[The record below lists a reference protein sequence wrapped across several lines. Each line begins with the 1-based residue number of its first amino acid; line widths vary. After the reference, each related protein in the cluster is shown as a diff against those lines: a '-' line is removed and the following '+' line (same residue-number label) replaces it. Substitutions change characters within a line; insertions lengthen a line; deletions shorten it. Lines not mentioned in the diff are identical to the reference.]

1 MATLQATTINRIRAF
16 GVSYILPMNTN
27 DEIYIATLKEQING
41 GMYDHLFKGKHDL
54 VFLDIGANIGLVSIY
69 AVPYCKRIV
78 AVEPSPG
85 TFRQLKEN
93 TQHYSMIECY
103 DLALAPVNGDVEFF
117 VNDINFTASS
127 TVNTYG
133 HRIEVKGWELSK
145 ILDYHRLEHVDV
157 AKIDAEGS
165 EGESLTFQQLEAAKD
180 IIDTYFIETHNC
192 PKTSWN
198 HKLGT
203 LVAYLS
209 QLGYTEMSISGMAI
223 TATRP

>member
-1 MATLQATTINRIRAF
+1 M
-16 GVSYILPMNTN
+16 SN
-27 DEIYIATLKEQING
+27 DEVYIATLKEQINS
-41 GMYDHLFKGKHDL
+41 GMYDHLFKGKTNL

-85 TFRQLKEN
+85 TFQKLFSN
-93 TQHYSMIECY
+93 TKSYSIIGC
-103 DLALAPVNGDVEFF
+103 DQSALAPIDGNVEFF
-117 VNDINFTASS
+117 VNDLNFTASS

-133 HRIEVKGWELSK
+133 ERITVRGLTLKS
-145 ILDYHRLEHVDV
+145 ILDRTYLTHVDI
-157 AKIDAEGS
+157 AKIDAEGA

-180 IIDTYFIETHNC
+180 IIDAYFIETHNC
-192 PKTSWN
+192 PKTTWN

-209 QLGYTEMSISGMAI
+209 QLGYTEMTISGMSI
-223 TATRP
+223 TATKP

>member
-1 MATLQATTINRIRAF
+1 MSDQ
-16 GVSYILPMNTN
+16 
-27 DEIYIATLKEQING
+27 IYIDTLKDQINS
-41 GMYDHLFKGKHDL
+41 GMYDHLFKGKRDL

-78 AVEPSPG
+78 AVEPAPA
-85 TFRQLKEN
+85 TFAILSKNSR
-93 TQHYSMIECY
+93 TYPMIEVL
-103 DLALAPVNGDVEFF
+103 DVALAPKYGPHPFF

-133 HRIEVKGWELSK
+133 REITVTGVTLIDIIEIKKLG
-145 ILDYHRLEHVDV
+145 HVDV
-157 AKIDAEGS
+157 CKIDAEGS

-192 PKTSWN
+192 PKTTWN

-209 QLGYTEMSISGMAI
+209 QLGYHKMTIDGMGL
-223 TATRP
+223 TASKV

>member
-1 MATLQATTINRIRAF
+1 
-16 GVSYILPMNTN
+16 MN
-27 DEIYIATLKEQING
+27 DAIYIATLKEQIDG
-41 GMYDHLFKGKHDL
+41 GIYDHLFHHPTYKTRGDGKRDL

-78 AVEPSPG
+78 AVEPALD
-85 TFRQLKEN
+85 TWKQLMKN
-93 TQHYSMIECY
+93 TKDYAIIGVDQS
-103 DLALAPVNGDVEFF
+103 ALAPTDSLVDFY
-117 VNDINFTASS
+117 VNDLNFTASS

-133 HRIEVKGWELSK
+133 HRTEVRGRTLMTL
-145 ILDYHRLEHVDV
+145 LDRNYLTHVDV
-157 AKIDAEGS
+157 CKIDAEGA

-192 PKTSWN
+192 PKTTWN

-209 QLGYTEMSISGMAI
+209 QLGYTEMTISGMAI
-223 TATRP
+223 TATKP

>member
-1 MATLQATTINRIRAF
+1 M
-16 GVSYILPMNTN
+16 TN

-69 AVPYCKRIV
+69 AVPFCKRIV
-78 AVEPSPG
+78 AVEPALE
-85 TFRQLKEN
+85 TWKQLMKN
-93 TQHYSMIECY
+93 TKDYQIIGVDQS
-103 DLALAPVNGDVEFF
+103 ALAPEDRLVDFYE
-117 VNDINFTASS
+117 NDLNFTASS

-133 HRIEVKGWELSK
+133 QKTTVRGRTLMT
-145 ILDYHRLEHVDV
+145 ILDRNYLTHVDV
-157 AKIDAEGS
+157 AKVDAEGS
-165 EGESLTFQQLEAAKD
+165 EGESLSFQQLELARPIVD
-180 IIDTYFIETHNC
+180 CWYIETHNC
-192 PKTSWN
+192 PKTTWN

-223 TATRP
+223 TATKP